1 MMRNQRKS
9 RIGEVVSNKADKT
22 IVVALNLLVKHPV
35 YGKFMKKTTKLMAH
49 DKNNICE
56 IGDRVKI
63 IESKPYSKR
72 KRWSLVKIIEKSNK
86 I

>member
-1 MMRNQRKS
+1 MIKKQRRS

-22 IVVALNLLVKHPV
+22 IVVALNLMVKHPV

-49 DKNNICE
+49 DKDNLCE
-56 IGDRVKI
+56 IGDKVKI
-63 IESKPYSKR
+63 VESRPYSKR
-72 KRWSLVKIIEKSNK
+72 KSWKLNKIIEKTSK